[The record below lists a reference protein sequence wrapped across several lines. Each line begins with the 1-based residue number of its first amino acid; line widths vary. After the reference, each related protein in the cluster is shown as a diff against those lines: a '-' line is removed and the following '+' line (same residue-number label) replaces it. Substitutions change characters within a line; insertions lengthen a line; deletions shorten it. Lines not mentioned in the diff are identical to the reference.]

1 MIGDRATRDKD
12 GYLYF
17 VGRSDDVILSAGFV
31 PNRCFRKYFCFK
43 YHSWCMYLAKAI
55 HIIMFVSDLVI

>member
-1 MIGDRATRDKD
+1 MTGDRATRDKD

-31 PNRCFRKYFCFK
+31 PNRRFRKCVCFQISFVVHVFSLSYSYF
-43 YHSWCMYLAKAI
+43 
-55 HIIMFVSDLVI
+55 DLLLNNIN